1 MTRGRSGAIWAMA
14 AAMAAAAAGVYW
26 FGVLPI
32 DHSGRSWPLAA
43 AVAVALGF
51 FAAEMTTVHIRMG
64 REAYAFSLMEFPL
77 VLGLF
82 FVRPDLLVLCRLA
95 GTALAFLWTRRP
107 PQKALFNSAMFAL
120 ETSASVVVWYVIAGS
135 ADRLSPLVWLAT
147 GVTVLITSL
156 IGSAAVTTVITIA
169 TAERPS
175 SLGEVFGI
183 GQVADL
189 ANACFAL
196 VAVYILSADWRAGWL
211 LVVVIAVIVVAYRSS
226 ERARVRS
233 ENLAQVNRFTEVVG
247 REPDLEGVVRAVLRE
262 VRVAFDVAIA
272 QLRFVD
278 SDGSVHDWVL
288 EGDEPEVHRAALAD
302 ALSEAGD
309 RPVLLPRESVPS
321 GLAAVLRTH
330 GVRDC
335 LQVPLRFEAGAVG
348 CLVVANM
355 LGDVETFRP
364 ADVDRLQAFGNHAAV
379 AIENAVRARTI
390 ARQAAEREHR
400 AMHDELT
407 GLANRRLF
415 STSLQ
420 DALRTGPVAVLMLD
434 LDRFKD
440 VNDTLGHQ
448 TGDRLL
454 AQVAERLRSVVLAE
468 SLVARF
474 GGDEFAVL
482 LVGANADVALS
493 MAALVRDSLT
503 RPFDLDGVAVAV
515 DASVGVALSEPGSD
529 GVDVLRASD
538 VAMYAAKK
546 NRSGL
551 ELFRPELDRGD
562 STRLGLLADLRA
574 TIATAGIDVVYQ
586 PKVDVRTGAMTGVE
600 ALARW
605 RHPELGHV
613 PPDEFIPLA
622 EHSSLI
628 TPLTMHIL
636 RRALDACQGWRRTA
650 PDFTVAVN
658 ISPRSLLHDLF
669 VDDVARELARVA
681 VPSSALTLEI
691 TETSL
696 MDDPD
701 RAIAAL
707 RRLKDLGVRLSVD
720 DLGTG
725 YSSLAYL
732 QRLPVDEVKIDR
744 SFLKDLKN
752 PSSEAVVG
760 AIVDLGH
767 RLDRQVVAEGVED
780 GWAWDRLRDLGCDSA
795 QGYWLARPMPA
806 EDISAT
812 LASWSPPRATRLRQV
827 HPAG

>member
-1 MTRGRSGAIWAMA
+1 MI
-14 AAMAAAAAGVYW
+14 AAMAVVAAGVHW

-32 DHSGRSWPLAA
+32 DHSGASWPTAA
-43 AVAVALGF
+43 AVVVAAGF
-51 FAAEMTTVHIRMG
+51 LAAEVNTVHIRMG

-82 FVRPDLLVLCRLA
+82 FVRPDLLVVCRLA
-95 GTALAFLWTRRP
+95 GTVLAFLWTRRP
-107 PQKALFNSAMFAL
+107 LQKALFNCALFAL
-120 ETSASVVVWYVIAGS
+120 ETSVAVVVWHLIADP
-135 ADRLSPLVWLAT
+135 ADRLSPLAWLAT
-147 GVTVLITSL
+147 GVTVLLTSL
-156 IGSAAVTTVITIA
+156 LGSAAVTTVITIA
-169 TAERPS
+169 SGKRPT
-175 SLGEVFGI
+175 SLSEVFGI
-183 GQVADL
+183 GQVGDL

-196 VAVYILSADWRAGWL
+196 VAVYILSVDWRAGWL
-211 LVVVIAVIVVAYRSS
+211 LGVVIAVIVVAYRSS
-226 ERARVRS
+226 ERARARS
-233 ENLAQVNRFTEVVG
+233 ESLAQVNRFTEVVG
-247 REPDLEGVVRAVLRE
+247 REQDLEAVVGTVLRE
-262 VRVAFDVAIA
+262 VGAAFDVASV

-278 SDGSVHDWVL
+278 TDGSVHDWVL
-288 EGDEPEVHRAALAD
+288 DGEEPQARTAALAD
-302 ALSEAGD
+302 VVPDTGD
-309 RPVLLPRESVPS
+309 GPVLLPRDAIPS
-321 GLAAVLRTH
+321 GYAHVLRDH

-348 CLVVANM
+348 SLVVANM

-364 ADVDRLQAFGNHAAV
+364 ADVGRLQALGNHAAV
-379 AIENAVRARTI
+379 AIENAVRAGTI

-400 AMHDELT
+400 ALHDELT

-415 STSLQ
+415 GTRLEQSLL
-420 DALRTGPVAVLMLD
+420 AGPSAVLLLD

-440 VNDTLGHQ
+440 VNDTLGHE

-454 AQVAERLRSVVLAE
+454 AQVADRLRSVVLAT
-468 SLVARF
+468 SLVARI

-482 LVGANADVALS
+482 LEDAGADVALTT
-493 MAALVRDSLT
+493 AALVRDSLT

-515 DASVGVALSEPGSD
+515 DASVGVAVSEPGVE
-529 GVDVLRASD
+529 GVNLLRAAD
-538 VAMYAAKK
+538 VAMYVAKQ

-562 STRLGLLADLRA
+562 STRLGLLADLRT

-605 RHPELGHV
+605 RHPEHGHV
-613 PPDEFIPLA
+613 GPDEFIPLA

-628 TPLTMHIL
+628 TPLTMHVL

-650 PDFTVAVN
+650 ADFTVAVN
-658 ISPRSLLHDLF
+658 ISPRSLLHDGF

-681 VPSSALTLEI
+681 VPASALTLEI

-696 MDDPD
+696 MADPD
-701 RAIAAL
+701 RAVAAL
-707 RRLKDLGVRLSVD
+707 GRLKDLGVRLSVD

-732 QRLPVDEVKIDR
+732 QRLPVDEVKIDK
-744 SFLKDLKN
+744 SFLRDLRD
-752 PSSEAVVG
+752 PSTEAVVG

-767 RLDRQVVAEGVED
+767 RLGRHVVAEGVED
-780 GWAWDRLRDLGCDSA
+780 AWAWDRLRDLDCDSA
-795 QGYWLARPMPA
+795 QGFWMARPMPA
-806 EDISAT
+806 DDLSDLLT
-812 LASWSPPRATRLRQV
+812 SWSGPRTTRLRQV